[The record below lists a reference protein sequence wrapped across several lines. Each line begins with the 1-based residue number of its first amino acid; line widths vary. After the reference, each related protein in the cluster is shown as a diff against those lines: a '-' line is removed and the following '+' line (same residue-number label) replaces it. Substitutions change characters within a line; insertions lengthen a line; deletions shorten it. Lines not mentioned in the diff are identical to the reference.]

1 MIEAIFFDQD
11 NTIVNTKLVTPVA
24 YRTAISFLAQKM
36 EIEAEGLWKD
46 WRGVVKKNINSL
58 DSKIRSL
65 DYSLYK
71 ICKNRKWVKEA
82 ILGIEIELAEKL
94 ELNLGVRDFF
104 ELPKKGIKY
113 ILTTEDYPRFLK
125 IKINKFGLK
134 DKFDLIIGNKETGS
148 MKPSLKYFELAW
160 KKFKLNPANCIYLGD
175 KYEKDCKIGAQE
187 GGLTVVFGKRDKRA
201 DYQIKNF
208 LELNKIIEKI
218 DI

>member
-11 NTIVNTKLVTPVA
+11 NTIVNTKSVTPVA
-24 YRTAISFLAQKM
+24 YRHAIDYLAQKI
-36 EIEAEGLWKD
+36 EIEADGLWRE
-46 WRGVVKKNINSL
+46 WRKVVKNNKNSL
-58 DSKIRSL
+58 NPRIRSL
-65 DYSLYK
+65 NYSLYK
-71 ICKNRKWVKEA
+71 LCKNKKWVKEA
-82 ILGIEIELAEKL
+82 ISEIERELDEKL
-94 ELNLGVRDFF
+94 QLNLGVREFF

-148 MKPSLKYFELAW
+148 MKPNRKYFKIAW
-160 KKFKLNPANCIYLGD
+160 KKFKLNPAKCIYVGD
-175 KYEKDCKIGAQE
+175 KYEKDGEIGAQM
-187 GGLTVVFGKRDKRA
+187 GGVTVLFGKKDKRA

-208 LELNKIIEKI
+208 LELKKIIEKI

>member
-1 MIEAIFFDQD
+1 VIEAIFFDQD

-24 YRTAISFLAQKM
+24 YRTAIVFLAQKK
-36 EIEAEGLWKD
+36 EIEAEGLWKE

-58 DSKIRSL
+58 NPKIRSL
-65 DYSLYK
+65 NYSFYK
-71 ICKNRKWVKEA
+71 VCKNRKWVKDA
-82 ILGIEIELAEKL
+82 ILGIEKELDKKL

-134 DKFDLIIGNKETGS
+134 DKFDLIIGNKEAGS
-148 MKPSLKYFELAW
+148 MKPNRKYFEIAW
-160 KKFKLNPANCIYLGD
+160 KKFKLDPEKCIYLGD
-175 KYEKDCKIGAQE
+175 KYEKDCEIGAQM
-187 GGLTVVFGKRDKRA
+187 GGVTVVFGKRGKRA
-201 DYQIKNF
+201 DYHIKNF
-208 LELNKIIEKI
+208 LELKKIVEKS